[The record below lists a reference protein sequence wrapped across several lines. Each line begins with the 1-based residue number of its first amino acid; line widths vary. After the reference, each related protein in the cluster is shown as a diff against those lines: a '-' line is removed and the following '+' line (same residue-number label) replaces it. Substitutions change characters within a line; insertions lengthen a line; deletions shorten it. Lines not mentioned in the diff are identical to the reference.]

1 MDPLSSMKT
10 STKLVIQP
18 KKPKELSID
27 LTSEKKPSKDEFIL
41 RLKWVDKNTQAKSQ
55 HEFDELLA
63 LHNTNH
69 YDLEPSELQLLRRL
83 RERQESATNPKKPVY
98 VLRMNSS

>member
-1 MDPLSSMKT
+1 MKT

-69 YDLEPSELQLLRRL
+69 YDLEPASCSCSENCANVRNQQPIQRSRFMCC
-83 RERQESATNPKKPVY
+83 A
-98 VLRMNSS
+98 